1 MTFLIVSKL
10 AGVFSIVMLTA
21 SIMSRKYHADTLGGI
36 DFMAIPGILIIV
48 LVLTDDIRNTW
59 GR

>member
-1 MTFLIVSKL
+1 
-10 AGVFSIVMLTA
+10 MLTA

-48 LVLTDDIRNTW
+48 LVLVNDIRNTW
-59 GR
+59 GN